1 MSDESKPTH
10 GAGWV
15 FLFALRREAA
25 PFIRRYDLLRV
36 NWATPPPPCPA
47 WMLSAGGKRVLVFET
62 GVGAEQARRAIQ
74 WLLRDPEELRV
85 VACGF
90 AGALAP
96 AFKVGDVLLASEVVE
111 PDDDLHWRT
120 AVPVE
125 LGDLPIG
132 RLVTVKQ
139 LAGRPSGKR
148 SLARQTGAVMV
159 DMESAAIAEACQ
171 ERRVPCAVV
180 RAISDELDTELSH
193 RLVELL
199 AGGRVAPWRVLMA
212 VARSP
217 GLAAELWRLAR
228 DTRLAARRLADALHR
243 LVQ

>member
-1 MSDESKPTH
+1 MADESEPAFV
-10 GAGWV
+10 GGEA
-15 FLFALRREAA
+15 FLFALRRESA
-25 PFIRRYDLLRV
+25 PFTRDLRPYWKRRDAPYSARMF
-36 NWATPPPPCPA
+36 ATRREPIT
-47 WMLSAGGKRVLVFET
+47 VLET
-62 GVGAEQARRAIQ
+62 GVGAARAAAAAR
-74 WLLRDPEELRV
+74 WLLDTHRPRLV

-90 AGALAP
+90 AGALSP
-96 AFKVGDVLLASEVVE
+96 VLRVGDVLLASEVVE

-139 LAGRPSGKR
+139 LAGRPAGKR
-148 SLARQTGAVMV
+148 TLARQAGAVMV

-193 RLVELL
+193 RLVALL
-199 AGGRVAPWRVLMA
+199 SGGRVAPWRVLTA

-217 GLAAELWRLAR
+217 RLAVGLWRLAR
-228 DTRLAARRLADALHR
+228 DTRLAARRLADALHK
-243 LVQ
+243 LVN